1 MALKGTEKVWWGKVF
16 ASIGVA
22 FLTLALQLSL
32 NLAASTLL
40 PIGVALYILISDLLS
55 MISAIDRRRGLKI
68 GVFTYFLLWL
78 MTWILLY
85 TYLTA

>member
-1 MALKGTEKVWWGKVF
+1 MKGTEKVWWGKVF